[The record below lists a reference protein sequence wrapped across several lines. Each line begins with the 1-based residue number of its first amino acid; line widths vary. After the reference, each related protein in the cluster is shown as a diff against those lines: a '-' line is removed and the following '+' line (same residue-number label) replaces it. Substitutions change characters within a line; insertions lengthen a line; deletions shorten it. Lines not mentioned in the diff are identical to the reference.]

1 MFDGRPVNLKYMFK
15 TNREAMMDVDEARTG
30 TEKFN
35 ENSFAHNTYLLI
47 SLYWKSGEKSFA
59 WCALIALVMLSLL
72 GVVTALALNEWYK
85 HFYNSIQELN
95 AHKFYTLALIFF
107 GIVCFS
113 VGRSVLT
120 TYLVDIL
127 ALKWRRWLTEYYLS
141 VWIIRSPRPEQ
152 VGRRV
157 DNPDQRI
164 AEDINKFTFSTLY
177 LACGLI
183 YTLASVVSFSVVL
196 IAISG
201 SASLWGITVPAYMFW
216 SAILY
221 TFLGMYISQKIGF
234 KLVSLNNNQQKSEAD
249 LRYSLVKFRDQ
260 KKLGPSKI
268 TRSCDRSHIGD
279 KLELSLANMRRTIRV
294 KMRLSLFTESYGQ
307 FSLMLSSLLA
317 VPRFFSG
324 SIMFGEVMQ
333 INSAF
338 GNLCENLSWFINA
351 YHNIAEWKATAD
363 RLISFDSALSQYSDE
378 IGIYKILS
386 DFSK

>member
-1 MFDGRPVNLKYMFK
+1 MMVVDKSS
-15 TNREAMMDVDEARTG
+15 TNKEESN
-30 TEKFN
+30 K
-35 ENSFAHNTYLLI
+35 NSFIHNTFLLI
-47 SLYWKSGEKSFA
+47 SLYWKSNEKNFA

-95 AHKFYTLALIFF
+95 AQKFYTLALVFL
-107 GIVCFS
+107 GIVFFS

-127 ALKWRRWLTEYYLS
+127 ALKWRRWLTDHYIS
-141 VWIIRSPRPEQ
+141 TWIIQSPQPEQ

-164 AEDINKFTFSTLY
+164 AEDINKFTFSTVY

-201 SASLWGITVPAYMFW
+201 NAYLWGVAVPAYMFW

-221 TFLGMYISQKIGF
+221 TFVGMYISQKIGF
-234 KLVSLNNNQQKSEAD
+234 KLVLLNNNQQKSEAD
-249 LRYSLVKFRDQ
+249 LRYALVRFRDQ
-260 KKLGPSKI
+260 KKMLFSKT
-268 TRSCDRSHIGD
+268 TRNCDMNHIGD

-294 KMRLSLFTESYGQ
+294 KVRLSLFTESYGQ
-307 FSLMLSSLLA
+307 LSLMLSSLLA

-324 SIMFGEVMQ
+324 AIMFGDVMQ

-363 RLISFDSALSQYSDE
+363 RLISFDGALAQSFIEQE
-378 IGIYKILS
+378 TYKI
-386 DFSK
+386 FSEYSR